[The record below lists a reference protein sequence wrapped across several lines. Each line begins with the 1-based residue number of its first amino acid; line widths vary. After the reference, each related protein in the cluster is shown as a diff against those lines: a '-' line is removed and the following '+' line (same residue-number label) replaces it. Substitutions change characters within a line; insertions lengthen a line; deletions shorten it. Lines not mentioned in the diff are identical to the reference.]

1 MKTSIVI
8 ITRKR
13 LSEEKPMGD
22 SLAAKLLKNH
32 RIEGTASVGE
42 EIGIRIDQTLTQ
54 DATGTM
60 VYLQFESM
68 SIPRVKTELSVS
80 YVDHNIIQSDYK
92 NMDDHLYLQDCAKK
106 YGIFFSRP
114 GNGICHQ
121 VHLERFGVPGKTVLG
136 SDSHTPTAGGLGMIA
151 IGAGGLDVAAAMA
164 GAPFFITYPEI
175 VEVRLTGTLPPM
187 CSAKDIILTV
197 LKKETVKGGV
207 GKIYEYTGEGVKD
220 LTVPQRSTIT
230 NMGAELGATTSIFP
244 SDSVTKSFLA
254 QQKREDL
261 WTALS
266 ADPDAHYDR
275 IIEIDLDSL
284 EPMIAQP
291 HMPDNVVPV
300 REVEGLPAQQVAI
313 GSCTNSSINDLG
325 IASEILSN
333 GTVAAGTSLAVSA
346 GSRQV
351 YISALRAGI
360 IETLVRAGARFLE
373 FACGPCIGM
382 GFAPASG
389 SVSVRTFNRNFK
401 GRSGTA
407 DAGVY
412 LASAETAAATALN
425 GKITDPRS
433 ITGIT
438 GKDYTKYITIDD
450 SLIIPPAP
458 PQKAETVT
466 VRRGP
471 NIKPCPQN
479 SPLPDSLQV
488 RVLLKTEDNITT
500 DHIMP
505 AGASILPLRSNI
517 PEISKHVFAPVDEQ
531 FYNRAVEASGGGIII
546 GGENYGQGSSR
557 EHAALAP
564 MYLGVKAVLVKS
576 FARIHK
582 ANLIN
587 FGIVPL
593 EFKDPADYDSLE
605 TGDTLYLPA
614 VKAELAA
621 GNEITVQNRS
631 KNSEMKAV
639 CSVSPRLKQ
648 IVAAGGLLNY
658 TRDRIKDER

>member
-1 MKTSIVI
+1 
-8 ITRKR
+8 
-13 LSEEKPMGD
+13 MGD
-22 SLAAKLLKNH
+22 SLTAKLLKSH
-32 RIEGTASVGE
+32 RIEGTAAVGE

-68 SIPRVKTELSVS
+68 HISRVKTELSVS

-106 YGIFFSRP
+106 YGVFFSRP

-121 VHLERFGVPGKTVLG
+121 VHLERFGVPGKTLLG

-175 VEVRLTGTLPPM
+175 VEVRLSGSLPPM
-187 CSAKDIILTV
+187 CSAKDIILT
-197 LKKETVKGGV
+197 LLQKETVKGGV
-207 GKIYEYTGEGVKD
+207 GKIYEYTGDGVKA
-220 LTVPQRSTIT
+220 LSVPQRSTIT
-230 NMGAELGATTSIFP
+230 NMGAELGATTSVFP
-244 SDSVTKSFLA
+244 SDSATKSFLTR
-254 QQKREDL
+254 QNREEL
-261 WTALS
+261 WSPLS

-275 IIEIDLDSL
+275 VVEIDLDTL
-284 EPMIAQP
+284 EPMIARP

-300 REVEGLPAQQVAI
+300 TEIAGTPVQQVAI

-325 IASEILSN
+325 IASEILSSK
-333 GTVAAGTSLAVSA
+333 TVAEGTSLAVSA

-351 YISALRAGI
+351 YISALHAGI
-360 IETLVRAGARFLE
+360 IEKLLRAGARFLE

-407 DAGVY
+407 DANVY
-412 LASAETAAATALN
+412 LASAETAAAAALH
-425 GKITDPRS
+425 GKITDPRT

-438 GKDYTKYITIDD
+438 GKDYTKYITVDD
-450 SLIIPPAP
+450 SLIIPPTP
-458 PQKAETVT
+458 PEKAGPVSI
-466 VRRGP
+466 RRGP

-479 SPLPDSLQV
+479 SPLPDTFEV
-488 RVLLKTEDNITT
+488 TVLLKTEDNITT

-505 AGASILPLRSNI
+505 AGANILPLRSNI
-517 PEISKHVFAPVDEQ
+517 PEISKYVFAPVDEE
-531 FYNRAVEASGGGIII
+531 FYNRAIEAPGGGSII
-546 GGENYGQGSSR
+546 GGDNYGQGSSR

-564 MYLGVKAVLVKS
+564 MYLGVKVVLVKS

-593 EFKDPADYDSLE
+593 EFKNPADYDSVE
-605 TGDTLYLPA
+605 TGDTLLFPA
-614 VKAELAA
+614 VKKELAA
-621 GNEITVQNRS
+621 GEEVTVRNTS
-631 KNSEMKAV
+631 KNREIKAI
-639 CSVSPRLKQ
+639 CSVSPRLKR

-658 TRDRIKDER
+658 TKQQLEDNT